1 MRVNEDRE
9 AGKWQ
14 GIGGHCRLAI
24 PRNALDHIDDVTYLS
39 ANEDFDELGRL
50 RLIEP
55 ATTADWYRHSE
66 PYCRYI
72 PTSAEPGYEAEWF
85 QAMDLATPGEQ
96 TASGGWR
103 IPAAHCGVME
113 NTLIAFRDAVET
125 IAEHP
130 KYDINIIA
138 THAKRSVLD
147 MWGHLAWWISSVP
160 DWDVG
165 VPQEVVDRILGWN
178 LLSRPKRGFLISLTR
193 DWTEVNFGLLVRL
206 GIPLYYIWGTFEEAD
221 PRYLRLSPRLM
232 HGYRNACQRA
242 DLRSM
247 WGDEISHLWADFEE
261 CARFDAFLQLK
272 LDPRARENLSAPAWT
287 EHTGR
292 IIYEVKDLESWK
304 RRPVEDDENWCT
316 LDKLYHHSI
325 VENHKEQTTTVIFLQ
340 FHRKPMRAILTEA
353 DDFMDEEVVEDNP
366 SEFRERFKGRCA
378 PRQGQIFDVETGVER
393 AKAVNFNNPV
403 AVSIPR
409 YLYCPFCAKLGIR
422 SFEPDRVTRAYPV
435 RQRTPPP
442 FVAPWHP
449 VHRIREKLTRRAEFL
464 ESMREWAAQITSTVV
479 LWQIPAE
486 YGWNMEFIKQGYLII
501 SEASEVRL
509 RLLALMTLGV
519 RFARHVLTLGIE
531 HGIGFRIGLENM
543 VYPRFAP
550 LVPLEHRATTKA
562 LIESDDRR
570 LEPGASAVVTHER
583 FLRLLGEVAGLPNA
597 RAIIGRGGGP
607 SWIVRAHGYLGLVK
621 DFMSG
626 PSAQVTLYHGGAND
640 SANEPS
646 LGLRWDELRENDYQC
661 IYGFVPGTTREK
673 DTWIYPPDKMLEEIS
688 KHYYREWNSVVDD
701 HFRCI
706 KKEWDDRPCHGKLCT
721 RKEWITF
728 FHTSNHGR
736 FAPAIEVNNAWI
748 EEGAR
753 GSPPTD
759 ISYLKAAALP
769 GPLNGRKLG
778 GPIVKLAGRYLEG
791 STQLQIFATR
801 HPTRPTGTMI
811 PDISGGGDLRGT
823 HIPGTGG
830 VGDRENDT
838 RYRWWGD
845 LRGTQIPGTGGVGD
859 SNVLRGHQYLVS
871 VVGGHRHLEGSLI
884 PGRRGTFY
892 KVATE
897 SNLDFVGQ
905 QGHHL
910 QNAIDNSCSTWV
922 EIAKINKLYS
932 GHNTFG
938 IYHGVYL
945 LDVIYH
951 ILVMKN
957 GTIWLYKKIALYP
970 YYALL
975 YNVKNPK
982 TYPWALDTVYV
993 LESFKPKGWPIHD
1006 GTKETT

>member
-1 MRVNEDRE
+1 MRVDEDRD
-9 AGKWQ
+9 AGEWQ
-14 GIGGHCRLAI
+14 GIGGHCQLAI
-24 PRNALDHIDDVTYLS
+24 SRNALDHIDDVTYLS

-55 ATTADWYRHSE
+55 ATTADWYCHSE
-66 PYCRYI
+66 PYREYI
-72 PTSAEPGYEAEWF
+72 PTSVEPGYEAEWF

-130 KYDINIIA
+130 KYDINVWAPSIFEAEDLHQEFPSPHRLQIIA

-165 VPQEVVDRILGWN
+165 VPQEVVNRILGWN

-206 GIPLYYIWGTFEEAD
+206 GIPLYYVWGTFEEAD

-247 WGDEISHLWADFEE
+247 WGDEISHLRADFEE

-292 IIYEVKDLESWK
+292 IIYEVKDFESWK
-304 RRPVEDDENWCT
+304 RRPVEDDENWRT

-340 FHRKPMRAILTEA
+340 FHRKPVRAILTEA

-378 PRQGQIFDVETGVER
+378 PRQGQIFDVETGVEQ

-403 AVSIPR
+403 AVSQFKNERFMVPPPGSLGGRPR
-409 YLYCPFCAKLGIR
+409 VGLSQDGSSHPDTTKRGR
-422 SFEPDRVTRAYPV
+422 SIGPRRTGPSSDHSSERQRYDDVRPMAYSSGWVTAMTKETHAGNYWSPRPSRRQCRSVSPATSTAPSARSSGSVALSRTGSARRSASPEAARAYPV

-509 RLLALMTLGV
+509 RLLALMTPGV

-531 HGIGFRIGLENM
+531 HGIGFRIGLENT

-583 FLRLLGEVAGLPNA
+583 FLRLLGEVTGLPNA

-626 PSAQVTLYHGGAND
+626 PSAQVTVYHGGAND
-640 SANEPS
+640 SADEPS

-673 DTWIYPPDKMLEEIS
+673 DTWIYPPDEMLEEIS

-701 HFRCI
+701 HFRRI
-706 KKEWDDRPCHGKLCT
+706 KKEWDDRPCRGKLRT

-748 EEGAR
+748 EEGRERLEHAFE
-753 GSPPTD
+753 S
-759 ISYLKAAALP
+759 SW
-769 GPLNGRKLG
+769 NRK
-778 GPIVKLAGRYLEG
+778 
-791 STQLQIFATR
+791 
-801 HPTRPTGTMI
+801 
-811 PDISGGGDLRGT
+811 
-823 HIPGTGG
+823 HIWNIEVPE
-830 VGDRENDT
+830 VFK
-838 RYRWWGD
+838 
-845 LRGTQIPGTGGVGD
+845 Q
-859 SNVLRGHQYLVS
+859 
-871 VVGGHRHLEGSLI
+871 
-884 PGRRGTFY
+884 
-892 KVATE
+892 
-897 SNLDFVGQ
+897 
-905 QGHHL
+905 
-910 QNAIDNSCSTWV
+910 
-922 EIAKINKLYS
+922 
-932 GHNTFG
+932 
-938 IYHGVYL
+938 
-945 LDVIYH
+945 
-951 ILVMKN
+951 
-957 GTIWLYKKIALYP
+957 
-970 YYALL
+970 
-975 YNVKNPK
+975 
-982 TYPWALDTVYV
+982 
-993 LESFKPKGWPIHD
+993 SF
-1006 GTKETT
+1006 